1 MFRSCNQEKRQIS
14 ERGLK
19 EDKQEVKPGIKVA
32 YLKWER
38 QLVVGK
44 KQGTFRWVKINERH

>member
-19 EDKQEVKPGIKVA
+19 EDKQEVRPGIKVA